1 MLSTFSFK
9 LSSLLDAWRGRGG
22 FFEDAAAIDDR
33 SFSSRS
39 VGLIGLT
46 GGFGE
51 TFGEVPEDEP
61 LVPLVGI
68 DRVSFFF
75 GDVAPLVIFDSGF
88 LDETGFLRS
97 GELFSDF
104 ADQGDCPGIE
114 VLEL

>member
-1 MLSTFSFK
+1 M
-9 LSSLLDAWRGRGG
+9 
-22 FFEDAAAIDDR
+22 
-33 SFSSRS
+33 
-39 VGLIGLT
+39 IGLT

-75 GDVAPLVIFDSGF
+75 GDVAPLVIFGSGF